1 MTSPHT
7 EIKRANPTKR
17 RMRLSEYFLCRIN
30 CVITKLSLAKEIRIS
45 FCMIHKGGYLA
56 KNLIIMRLSV
66 IFFLSIILASCAS
79 KEEKIESSVESAI
92 ENRLKEWL
100 IERTNPQLSELE
112 ECIDEVPDWAER
124 CERALNCLKSD
135 KFPECA
141 LPKASAVCT
150 ATSPGLYDVEI
161 SFSEPDSSWV
171 LGWCSPY
178 LRKEEEFLWNDGV
191 WSMPPSGFD
200 PGRVSL
206 QAYDDYWEEKDK
218 KPYFKYD
225 FWYYFDISRS
235 PMRGEL

>member
-1 MTSPHT
+1 
-7 EIKRANPTKR
+7 
-17 RMRLSEYFLCRIN
+17 
-30 CVITKLSLAKEIRIS
+30 
-45 FCMIHKGGYLA
+45 
-56 KNLIIMRLSV
+56 MRLSV

-112 ECIDEVPDWAER
+112 ECIDEVPDWAKR

-161 SFSEPDSSWV
+161 SFRSLTALGFWV
-171 LGWCSPY
+171 GVVLICEK
-178 LRKEEEFLWNDGV
+178 RKSFFGT
-191 WSMPPSGFD
+191 MGFGLCHQVD
-200 PGRVSL
+200 L
-206 QAYDDYWEEKDK
+206 TQAE
-218 KPYFKYD
+218 
-225 FWYYFDISRS
+225 
-235 PMRGEL
+235 